1 MLSLLLFAQLG
12 TFLPTPERLLISA
25 SDEAL
30 GRAIVRSAN
39 QYVVGS
45 VELLPLGAPPPPRVL
60 RLVVLSD
67 GPERL
72 SLVLSRGAKLSVSR
86 VLKIAGSHGSFDRAE
101 AVALVIDD
109 MRARLH
115 EQLAPLERTH
125 PIPLP
130 RTLRPPG
137 AALAMRLPVA
147 PVPAPPAPP
156 ASAPVS
162 ETPPPPPPGPSTAA
176 LPPLR
181 TLSDPA
187 PQRPPAPPAPAP
199 VLRSVLAPQ
208 PPPAPPSEPAQSF
221 GRRWRIGLGVSLAI
235 AGLSVGG
242 LGVASLAL
250 DGRCVDDVVPCD
262 YRFDG
267 RTAGAVE
274 VALGGAAV
282 LAGLG
287 LLTSLGFAER
297 RAAQAARTALPAP
310 LRSRAPAAAEDL

>member
-1 MLSLLLFAQLG
+1 MLSLLLFAQIG
-12 TFLPTPERLLISA
+12 AFLPTPERLLVSA
-25 SDEAL
+25 SDESL

-101 AVALVIDD
+101 AVALLIDD

-115 EQLAPLERTH
+115 EQSAQAERPHTAAP
-125 PIPLP
+125 P
-130 RTLRPPG
+130 RPLRPPG
-137 AALAMRLPVA
+137 AEIATRLPVA
-147 PVPAPPAPP
+147 PVPTPPP
-156 ASAPVS
+156 ASAPAP
-162 ETPPPPPPGPSTAA
+162 EPPPAPPIPTTAA

-181 TLSDPA
+181 MQGDPES
-187 PQRPPAPPAPAP
+187 PRPPAPPAPAP
-199 VLRSVLAPQ
+199 VLRSVLVPQ
-208 PPPAPPSEPAQSF
+208 PLVPQASEPAPNF

-242 LGVASLAL
+242 LGIASLAL
-250 DGRCVDDVVPCD
+250 DGRCVDDVVPCN

-274 VALGGAAV
+274 VAVGGAAV

-287 LLTSLGFAER
+287 LLTSLGFSER
-297 RAAQAARTALPAP
+297 RASQAARFALPAP
-310 LRSRAPAAAEDL
+310 LRSRAPAASEDL

>member
-12 TFLPTPERLLISA
+12 AFLPTPERLLISA
-25 SDEAL
+25 SDESL

-60 RLVVLSD
+60 RLIVVSD

-115 EQLAPLERTH
+115 EQIAQLERTH
-125 PIPLP
+125 PIPPP
-130 RTLRPPG
+130 RTLRPSG
-137 AALAMRLPVA
+137 AELTMRVPVA
-147 PVPAPPAPP
+147 PVPAAPVSP
-156 ASAPVS
+156 ASAPVPDA
-162 ETPPPPPPGPSTAA
+162 PPAPPSPTTAT

-181 TLSDPA
+181 TLSDPE
-187 PQRPPAPPAPAP
+187 PQRPPAPPAAAP
-199 VLRSVLAPQ
+199 VLRIVLAPQ
-208 PPPAPPSEPAQSF
+208 PPPPPSEPAQSS

-242 LGVASLAL
+242 LGIASLAL

-297 RAAQAARTALPAP
+297 RAAQAARFALPAP
-310 LRSRAPAAAEDL
+310 IRSHTPVTAEDL